1 MIIIVWA
8 EDELDRQ
15 EFWYEYHWWTVHHN
29 PHALRQA
36 G

>member
-1 MIIIVWA
+1 MEVVEAWGD
-8 EDELDRQ
+8 EDRV
-15 EFWYEYHWWTVHHN
+15 EFWYEYHWWTIYHN

>member
-1 MIIIVWA
+1 MEVVEAIG
-8 EDELDRQ
+8 EEDRQ
-15 EFWYEYHWWTVHHN
+15 EFWYEYHWWLVHWN